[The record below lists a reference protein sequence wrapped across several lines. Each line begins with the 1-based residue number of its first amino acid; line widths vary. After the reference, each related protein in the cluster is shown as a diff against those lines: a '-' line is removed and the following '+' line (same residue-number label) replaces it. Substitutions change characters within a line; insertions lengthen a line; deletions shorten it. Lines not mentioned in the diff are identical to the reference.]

1 MHYREHRVPPPLDAF
16 VECVW
21 FLRASGA
28 DTQATQR
35 VLPDGCIELI
45 VHLGDAFV
53 SLADGSSPQPASLVV
68 GMLTRPIELL
78 PPAMVETI
86 GIRFRPGGAHRF
98 FALPL
103 SELTDSGLALEDLWG
118 ATGRRFFAQLGDAAR
133 DAARLRIITRELM
146 SRLAHAESDS
156 DSDRMIDFVLQQLMR
171 SAGRASVS
179 RLASSA
185 GITTRHL
192 QRKFQ
197 QRVGVGPKMLA
208 RLLRFQNTL
217 RARTANTPI
226 EWARIA
232 VECGYADQSHLIRE
246 YTALAGETPAS
257 LLAAEGELSSY
268 FTAPHRL
275 AALLDAR
282 R

>member
-1 MHYREHRVPPPLDAF
+1 MDYREHRVPPPLDAF

-45 VHLGDAFV
+45 VHLGDAFC
-53 SLADGSSPQPASLVV
+53 ANGSIQPASLVV
-68 GMLTRPIELL
+68 GMLTRPIRLQS
-78 PPAMVETI
+78 PTI
-86 GIRFRPGGAHRF
+86 AKTVGIRFRPGGAYRF
-98 FALPL
+98 FAMPL
-103 SELTDSGLALEDLWG
+103 SQLTDDALALHDVWG
-118 ATGRRFFAQLGDAAR
+118 ATGRRLFAQLGDAAS

-156 DSDRMIDFVLQQLMR
+156 DSDRMIDFVVQQLMR